1 MKKVCLQCMI
11 GDSDY
16 WTISSH
22 NLYLKSRLPI
32 PEFSLI
38 QESNKNMAWQYYYN
52 KVDFKAKYD

>member
-32 PEFSLI
+32 PEFSARDPI
-38 QESNKNMAWQYYYN
+38 NIT
-52 KVDFKAKYD
+52 VDRD